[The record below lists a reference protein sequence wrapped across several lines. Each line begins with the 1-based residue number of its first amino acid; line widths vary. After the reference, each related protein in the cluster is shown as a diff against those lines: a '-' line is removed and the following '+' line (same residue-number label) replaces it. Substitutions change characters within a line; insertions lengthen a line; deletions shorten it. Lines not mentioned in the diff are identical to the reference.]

1 MKNLIKT
8 VTIPKTSGK
17 KLIKD
22 SKLFLYTD
30 SDFVK
35 YGASEKGE
43 PMEEINVGVFELT
56 KDSRFSDFLSKDNLI
71 TQEQIINYCENHKDL
86 LTNWYTFFPFKSGD
100 EVFVAYVLVDSVD
113 SLHAYVYRFSNDY
126 VWRAEIRHRFV
137 VPQLKTSELSDLSL
151 RNSDSLTLKKAIEI
165 CKENGLTVTKTY

>member
-100 EVFVAYVLVDSVD
+100 EVFVACV
-113 SLHAYVYRFSNDY
+113 YVYSGGLFVNVVRFSFDH
-126 VWRAEIRHRFV
+126 VWSAAFRPRFV